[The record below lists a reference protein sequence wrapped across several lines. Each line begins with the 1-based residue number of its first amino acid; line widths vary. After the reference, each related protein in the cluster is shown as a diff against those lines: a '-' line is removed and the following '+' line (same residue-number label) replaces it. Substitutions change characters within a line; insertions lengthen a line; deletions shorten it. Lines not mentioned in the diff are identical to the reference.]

1 MIFAMWLHFA
11 SDHLDEEAAVRLIL
25 DCTEQPALSGCFK
38 NATDAVFPLK
48 HATLVSLDNFPL
60 STKHH
65 RLFFDYIFKK
75 QRVFKIRMYF
85 PTVLGLYTF

>member
-25 DCTEQPALSGCFK
+25 DGTEQPALSRDFK
-38 NATDAVFPLK
+38 NTTDAVFPLK
-48 HATLVSLDNFPL
+48 YATLVSLDNFPL

-75 QRVFKIRMYF
+75 QRVFKMRMYF
-85 PTVLGLYTF
+85 SAVFGLHPV